1 MPLTDDN
8 LKRYLAL
15 QEKLKGVVSWRER
28 AKTCDPDA
36 TLHPPAPS
44 SLIREA
50 EKKLGIELPISL
62 KDIYSESNGI
72 FMNTGA
78 NTIMTIQD
86 MVAENL
92 QLRSEE
98 DFRELYMP
106 FDNLLFFGAAGNG
119 DLWAFGI
126 KMNGDLDDLNLYG
139 WNHENDARPWVAR
152 NILDMMVRIGSD
164 NLYDAS

>member
-1 MPLTDDN
+1 
-8 LKRYLAL
+8 
-15 QEKLKGVVSWRER
+15 
-28 AKTCDPDA
+28 
-36 TLHPPAPS
+36 
-44 SLIREA
+44 
-50 EKKLGIELPISL
+50 
-62 KDIYSESNGI
+62 
-72 FMNTGA
+72 MNTGA

-98 DFRELYMP
+98 DFRQLYMP

-126 KMNGDLDDLNLYG
+126 KMNGDLDDINLYG
-139 WNHENDARPWVAR
+139 WNHENDARPWVAC
-152 NILDMMVRIGSD
+152 NILDMMVRIGSG